1 MAMARDDGPR
11 RDGDGVADRLADS
24 TAVPVPPAE
33 RVLLLVDVIHPMRF
47 EGADALAPRAAQAAP
62 RIAALRQRLSSE
74 GVPAIYVNDNFGHWR
89 SDFAHLVARCRRDAG
104 VPSLLARLLAP
115 QRGDI
120 TLLKARHSAFLG
132 TPLHDLLMQMETREL
147 IIVGFATDL
156 CVLMTAADAH
166 QRGFRLW
173 IPADTSA
180 AENAQRHVT
189 ALRWMQRSLRARVQC
204 NDAAAPGL
212 PSRRQSQPGNRTAK

>member
-1 MAMARDDGPR
+1 MAHDVGPR
-11 RDGDGVADRLADS
+11 RSGDGVADRLADS
-24 TAVPVPPAE
+24 AAVPLPAAE

-47 EGADALAPRAAQAAP
+47 DGAQALAPRAGQAAP
-62 RIAALRQRLSSE
+62 RIAALRQRLRGE
-74 GVPAIYVNDNFGHWR
+74 GVPAIYVNDNFGQWT
-89 SDFAHLVARCRRDAG
+89 SDFAHLVTQCRRDSG

-115 QRGDI
+115 RRGDI

-132 TPLHDLLMQMETREL
+132 TPLHDLLMQMGTREL
-147 IIVGFATDL
+147 VIAGFATDL

-180 AENAQRHVT
+180 AETERRHTT
-189 ALRWMQRSLRARVQC
+189 ALRWMQQSLRARVHC
-204 NDAAAPGL
+204 NDSTAPAL
-212 PSRRQSQPGNRTAK
+212 PSRRQSHPGNKTTP

>member
-1 MAMARDDGPR
+1 MARDVRPR
-11 RDGDGVADRLADS
+11 RLGDGVAERLADS
-24 TAVPVPPAE
+24 TAVPMPPAK

-47 EGADALAPRAAQAAP
+47 EGAQALAPRAGEAAP
-62 RIAALRQRLSSE
+62 RIAALRQRLRRE
-74 GVPAIYVNDNFGHWR
+74 GVPAIYVNDNFGQWT
-89 SDFAHLVARCRRDAG
+89 SDFAHLVTQCRRDSG

-115 QRGDI
+115 RRGDI

-147 IIVGFATDL
+147 VIAGFATDL

-166 QRGFRLW
+166 QRGFELW

-180 AENAQRHVT
+180 AESAQRHTT
-189 ALRWMQRSLRARVQC
+189 ALRWMEHSLRARVQC
-204 NDAAAPGL
+204 NDVAAPGL
-212 PSRRQSQPGNRTAK
+212 PSRRQSHPGNRTPP